1 MPEHISRKELKQ
13 DKIKESFEHGAE
25 AVLSHSQITLI
36 ALVVILV
43 GIVAY
48 QGIRF
53 YKDRQA
59 AQASA
64 AYAAA
69 MKLYSARIGA
79 APDPNDP
86 TEPHYPDEAS
96 RSQAAL
102 QEFTAAA
109 DKFPSSYYGKISRYY
124 VALCLEDLDRNNQAL
139 EELKKLSGSS
149 DKEIA
154 AMAQYQTAVIDSRT
168 DKRDDAIKIYRSL
181 ADKSYTFVPR
191 ALVQME
197 LAGLLRQNKPQEA
210 LAIYQQIKKDSPNTP
225 ISEEADREIETLPPA
240 S

>member
-1 MPEHISRKELKQ
+1 VSEHISRKELKQ

-25 AVLSHSQITLI
+25 AVLSHSQLTLI

-43 GIVAY
+43 AVLAY
-48 QGIRF
+48 QGFRF
-53 YKDRQA
+53 YNDRQS

-69 MKLYSARIGA
+69 MKLYTARIGA
-79 APDPNDP
+79 APNPADPN
-86 TEPHYPDEAS
+86 EPHYADEAS
-96 RSQAAL
+96 RSRAAL

-109 DKFPSSYYGKISRYY
+109 DKYPSTYYGKVSRYY

-139 EELKKLSGSS
+139 EELKKLSASS

-168 DKRDDAIKIYRSL
+168 DKHDDAIKIYRSL

-191 ALVQME
+191 ALVQLE

-210 LAIYQQIKKDSPNTP
+210 LTIYQQIKKDFPNTP

>member
-1 MPEHISRKELKQ
+1 VPEHISRKELKQ

-25 AVLSHSQITLI
+25 AVLSHSQLTLI

-43 GIVAY
+43 GVIAY

-53 YKDRQA
+53 YNDHKA

-69 MKLYSARIGA
+69 TKLYTARIGS
-79 APDPNDP
+79 APDPTDP
-86 TEPHYPDEAS
+86 NEPHYTDEAS

-109 DKFPSSYYGKISRYY
+109 DKYPSSYYGKISRYY
-124 VALCLEDLDRNNQAL
+124 EALCLEDLDRNNQAL
-139 EELKKLSGSS
+139 EELKKLSSS
-149 DKEIA
+149 GDKEIA

-181 ADKSYTFVPR
+181 ADRSYTFVPR
-191 ALVQME
+191 ALVQLE

-210 LAIYQQIKKDSPNTP
+210 LTIYQQIKKDSPNTP
-225 ISEEADREIETLPPA
+225 IAEEADRQMETLPPA